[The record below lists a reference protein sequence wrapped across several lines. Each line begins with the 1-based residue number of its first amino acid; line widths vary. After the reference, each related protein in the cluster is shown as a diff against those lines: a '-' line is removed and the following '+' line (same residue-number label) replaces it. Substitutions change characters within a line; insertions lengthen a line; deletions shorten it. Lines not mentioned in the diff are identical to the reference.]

1 MRKLL
6 KFLKNA
12 IGSAVDSAP
21 DVVAVDDATEILRGH
36 LCQRK
41 EWKEGTA
48 VTCDVC
54 SGDGMDFMFADREQ
68 FERTQELKEKQLN
81 RKIP

>member
-21 DVVAVDDATEILRGH
+21 DVVAVDEVTETLRGH

-48 VTCDVC
+48 VTCTVC
-54 SGDGMDFMFADREQ
+54 FGDGMDFMFSDREQ
-68 FERTQELKEKQLN
+68 FERTQELKEKQIN
-81 RKIP
+81 RRVS